1 MSAAHIGRARRVEA
15 AESAAAQTERPAAQ
29 TERPAAQT
37 ERAAAQTERPAAQT
51 ERPAAQ
57 TERPAAQ
64 TERAAA
70 PAEPRRGFVR
80 AALAAAALGTVPPAR
95 AEAIPPA
102 LLGPLRAGGCVIA
115 LRHAQTDP
123 GIGDPPGFQLQ
134 ACGTQRNLSAAGRVQ
149 AERFGAMLQAAGVSL
164 GPVRSSRWCR
174 CLDTARLAA
183 GRVEPWPAL
192 DSFFQ
197 GRETEAVQTAAVR
210 EWVLAF
216 SGPGTALLVTH
227 QVNLSAL
234 TGEWTGMGEALV
246 LRAEAGV
253 LQRLGRIAG

>member
-1 MSAAHIGRARRVEA
+1 MSAARIGGVGRRQA
-15 AESAAAQTERPAAQ
+15 AEPGSTPIGGAAG
-29 TERPAAQT
+29 
-37 ERAAAQTERPAAQT
+37 
-51 ERPAAQ
+51 
-57 TERPAAQ
+57 
-64 TERAAA
+64 
-70 PAEPRRGFVR
+70 PAEASRRAFVR
-80 AALAAAALGTVPPAR
+80 AALATGALGAVPAAR
-95 AEAIPPA
+95 ASAIPPA

-123 GIGDPPGFQLQ
+123 GIGDPPGFRLD
-134 ACGTQRNLSAAGRVQ
+134 ACGTQRNLSPAGRVQ
-149 AERFGAMLQAAGVSL
+149 AERFGAMLQAGGVTL

-197 GRETEAVQTAAVR
+197 GRETEGVQTAAVR
-210 EWVLAF
+210 EWALAF
-216 SGPGTALLVTH
+216 SGPGAALLVTH

-246 LRAEAGV
+246 LRAEGGV
-253 LQRLGRIAG
+253 LNTLGRFAA